1 MAVISGAIREFHS
14 HVRHPF
20 QEQIVEYDEFV
31 VAAGNDVLFKK
42 ISTHAESQRFSRN
55 RMFGEVRA
63 GAPVGNDQR
72 PGFKLRPQLPD
83 AYA

>member
-1 MAVISGAIREFHS
+1 
-14 HVRHPF
+14 
-20 QEQIVEYDEFV
+20 
-31 VAAGNDVLFKK
+31 
-42 ISTHAESQRFSRN
+42 
-55 RMFGEVRA
+55 MFGEVRA